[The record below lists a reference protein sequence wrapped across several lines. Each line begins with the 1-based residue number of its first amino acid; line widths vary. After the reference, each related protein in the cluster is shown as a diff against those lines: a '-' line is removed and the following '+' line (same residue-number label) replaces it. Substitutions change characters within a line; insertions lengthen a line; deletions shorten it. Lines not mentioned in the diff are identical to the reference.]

1 MTEPIRIVIV
11 DDQPLIRSALRALVD
26 SAPDV
31 AVVGEAGD
39 GRSAVELCRR
49 VRPDVVLMDV
59 RMPVMDGLDATQQLR
74 AQVPAPQVIIL
85 TTYHLDA
92 YVVRAVRMGAAGFL
106 LKDGEAEDLL
116 RGIRA
121 AHSGE
126 ALMSPAALRTLL
138 DAFAETPRPD
148 PTAAGLVARLS
159 DRERDIL
166 RLVATGASNAD
177 IAAQLFLSVA
187 TVKSHVSHLLGKL
200 AVRDRTQAVVLAHR
214 AGLSPWEG

>member
-1 MTEPIRIVIV
+1 MSEVIRIVIA
-11 DDQPLIRSALRALVD
+11 DDQQLIRAALRALVD

-31 AVVGEAGD
+31 DVVGEAGD
-39 GRSAVELCRR
+39 GRAAVELCRR
-49 VRPDVVLMDV
+49 LRPDVVLMDV
-59 RMPVMDGLDATQQLR
+59 RMPVMDGLDATQQIR
-74 AQVPAPQVIIL
+74 ADVPATQVIIL

-138 DAFAETPRPD
+138 DAFADSPGPD
-148 PTAAGLVARLS
+148 PIAARLVAGLS
-159 DRERDIL
+159 ERERDIL

-177 IAAQLFLSVA
+177 IAAQLFVSVA

-200 AVRDRTQAVVLAHR
+200 SVRDRTQAVVLAHR
-214 AGLSPWEG
+214 AGLSPWAR